1 MPFNSNKAENMWNDY
16 RNWELL
22 LVIILIV
29 ELHMEFR
36 STNKLLFAY
45 YLNLRVFRTINAK
58 VLIFG

>member
-1 MPFNSNKAENMWNDY
+1 MPFNSNKAENMWNDC

-36 STNKLLFAY
+36 STNQLLFAY